1 MTIDSFVL
9 WVMTWKR
16 NEVLIWLN
24 DFSLD

>member
-1 MTIDSFVL
+1 VTIGSFVL
-9 WVMTWKR
+9 WLMTWKR